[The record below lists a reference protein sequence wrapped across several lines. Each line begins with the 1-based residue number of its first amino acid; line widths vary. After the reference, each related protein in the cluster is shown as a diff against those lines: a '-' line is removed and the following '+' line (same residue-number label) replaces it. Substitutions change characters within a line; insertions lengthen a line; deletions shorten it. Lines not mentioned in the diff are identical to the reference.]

1 MKQTLLVELL
11 TEELPPKALLSL
23 GLTFR
28 NAVIAGLAGAKFVD
42 ADSQQPEEV
51 LATPRRLAVTV
62 RHVAAVQADQEIER
76 KGPYVSQGLGA
87 DGKPTKALLG
97 FARSCGV
104 EVDALEKGQ
113 DAKGAHYVFRSVK
126 RGEPLDEHLADI
138 VTQALKKLPT
148 PKLMRWGNRDVQFVR
163 PVHGLVLLHGDRVV
177 RGEVL
182 GIAGSNATR
191 GHRFMGEGAVTVPN
205 AEAYADTLAQ
215 RGAVIAGFTQRRKAI
230 AEALAGEAARLKA
243 VLHEDEALLDE
254 VTALVEFPVVYSG
267 AFEPDFLAVP
277 QECLILSMKQH
288 QKYFPLFDAKGKLLP
303 RFLIVS
309 NLKTADP
316 SDIVRGNERVL
327 RARLSDAKFFFDQ
340 DRKRKLADRV
350 PRLGDVVYHNKLG
363 TQLERVARM
372 QKLAGHIAE
381 RLGTDVVAAERAA
394 WLCKA
399 DLLTEM
405 VGEFPELQGIMGMYY
420 AQHDGEADSVAR
432 AIEAHYHPRFA
443 NDSLP
448 QENVGAAVALADKLD
463 TLTGIFGIGLV
474 PTGDKDPFALRRHA
488 LGVLR
493 ILAESQLPLD
503 LLQLLQFA
511 RSQFSAETVADSVA
525 ADVHAFMLDRL
536 RGYLRD
542 RGFAADE
549 VDAVVSQNPRRIDL
563 VLPRLEAVRAFRHM
577 PEAGSLAAANKR
589 IRNILRKA
597 DGVRGAP
604 DMALLQESAEKKL
617 FGAVNALSPKV
628 DSLVENEGYTDALKL
643 LAGVKGEVDAFFDE
657 VMVMTDDPL
666 TRDNRLALL
675 DQLEKLMNRVADISR
690 LAP

>member
-1 MKQTLLVELL
+1 MKQTLLIELL
-11 TEELPPKALLSL
+11 TEELPPKALQSL

-28 NAVIAGLAGAKFVD
+28 NAVIAGLAGAKFID
-42 ADSQQPEEV
+42 AESEQSDEV
-51 LATPRRLAVTV
+51 LATPRRLAVLV
-62 RHVAAVQADQEIER
+62 RGVAAMQADQELER
-76 KGPYVSQGLGA
+76 KGPYVSQALDAG
-87 DGKPTKALLG
+87 GKPSQAVLG

-104 EVDALEKGQ
+104 DIDKLEKGK
-113 DAKGAHYVFRSVK
+113 DAKGEHFVFRSVK

-148 PKLMRWGNRDVQFVR
+148 PKIMRWGDRDVQFVR
-163 PVHGLVLLHGDRVV
+163 PVHGLMLLHGDRVV

-182 GIAGSNATR
+182 GIAGSNSTH

-205 AEAYADTLAQ
+205 AEAYAETLAQ
-215 RGAVIAGFTQRRKAI
+215 RGAVIAGFRERRRMI
-230 AEALAGEAARLKA
+230 ADALAGEAARQKA
-243 VLHEDEALLDE
+243 VLNEDEALLDE
-254 VTALVEFPVVYSG
+254 VTALVEFPAVYSG

-288 QKYFPLFDAKGKLLP
+288 QKYFPLFDAGGTLLP

-327 RARLSDAKFFFDQ
+327 RARLSDAKFFFDK
-340 DRKRKLADRV
+340 DRVLKLADRV
-350 PRLGDVVYHNKLG
+350 PRLAGVVYHNKLG
-363 TQLERVARM
+363 SQLERIGRI

-381 RLGTDVVAAERAA
+381 KLGADVAAAERAA

-399 DLLTEM
+399 DLLTDM
-405 VGEFPELQGIMGMYY
+405 VGEFPELQGLMGMYY
-420 AQHDGEADSVAR
+420 ARHDGEPESVAR

-443 NDSLP
+443 NDTLP
-448 QENVGAAVALADKLD
+448 EDNAGAAVALADKLD
-463 TLTGIFGIGLV
+463 TLTGIFGIGLA

-511 RSQFSAETVADSVA
+511 RSQFPGETVAESVA
-525 ADVHAFMLDRL
+525 ADLHAFMLDRL
-536 RGYLRD
+536 RGYLRE

-549 VDAVVSQNPRRIDL
+549 VDAVVSQGPRRIDL
-563 VLPRLEAVRAFRHM
+563 VLPRLEAVRAFRRM
-577 PEAGSLAAANKR
+577 PEAESLAAANKR

-597 DGVRGAP
+597 DGARGEP
-604 DMALLQESAEKKL
+604 DVALLQEPAEKKL
-617 FGAVNALSPKV
+617 FGAVNTLIPKV
-628 DSLVENEGYTDALKL
+628 DSLVENEAYTDALKL

-657 VMVMTDDPL
+657 VMVMTEDPL

-675 DQLEKLMNRVADISR
+675 ARLEQMMNRVADISR